1 MKPQYLPTI
10 HLQDAAYLL
19 ATWNIAILSS
29 PDYYYSD
36 FISLQ
41 GSVDRAILAELGKAD
56 VEEDID
62 FYFERFPYPP
72 YRDDVFVFVIQMQFP
87 FIILLSFIVTAPS
100 ISKDIVLEKER
111 KLKVCHVSPL
121 LICRAVLLGLNLLTP
136 SNKLLKLGHVR
147 GQGSLSTTWSPFTF
161 LILISAW
168 ISNYIHFKVWDEI
181 ASPFQ
186 TTTVVPLKVGMDK

>member
-1 MKPQYLPTI
+1 MDWPQRLTWYKYWFKRD
-10 HLQDAAYLL
+10 HLQFEASIPTHDPL
-19 ATWNIAILSS
+19 AGRCLFISNLKHCNSFF

-62 FYFERFPYPP
+62 FYLERFPYPP

-147 GQGSLSTTWSPFTF
+147 GQGSLSSTWSPFTF
-161 LILISAW
+161 FNLNLS
-168 ISNYIHFKVWDEI
+168 
-181 ASPFQ
+181 
-186 TTTVVPLKVGMDK
+186 MDK